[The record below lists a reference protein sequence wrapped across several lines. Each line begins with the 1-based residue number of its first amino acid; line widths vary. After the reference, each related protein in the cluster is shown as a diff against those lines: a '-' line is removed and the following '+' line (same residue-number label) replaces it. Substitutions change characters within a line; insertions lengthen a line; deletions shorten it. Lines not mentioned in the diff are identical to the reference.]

1 MLMLTRQIGYRRRS
15 DTKCLYMMI
24 KVAGINLQA
33 LNSLDF
39 LANYF
44 RRLSIRQMEQL
55 SNLCGR

>member
-1 MLMLTRQIGYRRRS
+1 MLTRQIGYRRRN

-24 KVAGINLQA
+24 KVAGINLQV

-44 RRLSIRQMEQL
+44 RRLSIRRMEQL

>member
-1 MLMLTRQIGYRRRS
+1 MLMLTRQIRYRRRS

-24 KVAGINLQA
+24 KVDGINLQA

>member
-1 MLMLTRQIGYRRRS
+1 
-15 DTKCLYMMI
+15 MMI

-44 RRLSIRQMEQL
+44 RRLSILQMDQL
-55 SNLCGR
+55 SNLYGR

>member
-1 MLMLTRQIGYRRRS
+1 MLMLTRQIGYRRRN

-44 RRLSIRQMEQL
+44 RRLSILQMEQL

>member
-1 MLMLTRQIGYRRRS
+1 MLTRQIEYRMRK
-15 DTKCLYMMI
+15 DTKRLYMMI

-44 RRLSIRQMEQL
+44 WQLSILQMEQL

>member
-1 MLMLTRQIGYRRRS
+1 MLMLTRQIRYRRRN
-15 DTKCLYMMI
+15 DTKRLYMAI

>member
-1 MLMLTRQIGYRRRS
+1 MLMLTRQIEYRRRN
-15 DTKCLYMMI
+15 DTKRLYMVI
-24 KVAGINLQA
+24 KVPGINLQA

>member
-1 MLMLTRQIGYRRRS
+1 MLMLTKQIGYRRRN
-15 DTKCLYMMI
+15 DTKRLYMMI
-24 KVAGINLQA
+24 KVGGINLQA
-33 LNSLDF
+33 LYSLDF

>member
-1 MLMLTRQIGYRRRS
+1 MLMLTRQIGYRRRN
-15 DTKCLYMMI
+15 DTKRLYMMI
-24 KVAGINLQA
+24 KVDGINLQA
-33 LNSLDF
+33 LSSLDF

>member
-1 MLMLTRQIGYRRRS
+1 MLMLTRQIGYRRRN
-15 DTKCLYMMI
+15 DTKRLYMMI

-44 RRLSIRQMEQL
+44 RRLSIRQM
-55 SNLCGR
+55 